1 MIEQLAAYMQDQG
14 YQKMITNVPGLIFLF
29 RQEMQSVNVV
39 ITMEYQD
46 GVYLSPEQYEHMK
59 QQMRA
64 SFEKRGVR
72 ELHAMALII
81 TGEPET
87 ARVLCGQERF
97 CWLIDKTNGRLI
109 IYEHQI
115 VDFYGLKAMLEEFLA
130 SWANGTA
137 AQEGSGGAW
146 ANGATAQEGSGG
158 AWANG
163 TAAREGSDAAGK
175 GGFRTTGAYAGQY
188 GSAEGVYEKRS
199 LRETLRT
206 LPLVTALL
214 VAANCVVFLICTWD
228 GSVLYN
234 KGELLGLAVVRQK
247 EYYRIYTS
255 MFLHADAGHL
265 FSNMLVL
272 YAVGGMLE
280 RHLGRVRYAVL
291 YVLAGTGAAAAS
303 VWYQLRIGSTVGSIG
318 ASGAVYGLIGALL
331 LFVIAGKGRF
341 ESVTLTRILLCIAYS
356 LYGGF
361 MAEHI
366 DNAAHIGGFVCGF
379 ILAALLMRKKKSAA
393 DTEPPGRNA

>member
-1 MIEQLAAYMQDQG
+1 MIEQLATYLQDRG
-14 YQKMITNVPGLIFLF
+14 YQKMMTNVPELIFLF

-64 SFEKRGVR
+64 SFEKRGVG
-72 ELHAMALII
+72 ELHVMALII
-81 TGEPET
+81 TGEPEM

-97 CWLIDKTNGRLI
+97 CWLIDKTSGRLI

-115 VDFYGLKAMLEEFLA
+115 VDFYGLKAMLEEFLTA
-130 SWANGTA
+130 WINGAA
-137 AQEGSGGAW
+137 AQEDSGGT
-146 ANGATAQEGSGG
+146 GE
-158 AWANG
+158 
-163 TAAREGSDAAGK
+163 D
-175 GGFRTTGAYAGQY
+175 GFRTTGAYAGQN
-188 GSAEGVYEKRS
+188 GSAEGIYKKRS

-214 VAANCVVFLICTWD
+214 VAANGVVFLICTWD

-234 KGELLGLAVVRQK
+234 KGELLGLAVVKQR
-247 EYYRIYTS
+247 EYYRMYTS

-291 YVLAGTGAAAAS
+291 YILAGTGAAAAS

-356 LYGGF
+356 LYGGL

-393 DTEPPGRNA
+393 DTESPGRNA